1 MKRGCKAKLAEWLQA
16 TRATQMTRGREP
28 MSVLVVQE
36 TMDLQIDQEALIDIQ
51 SQDSKR
57 TLLS

>member
-1 MKRGCKAKLAEWLQA
+1 MTLAPEA
-16 TRATQMTRGREP
+16 MCV
-28 MSVLVVQE
+28 SSVQE

-57 TLLS
+57 TLLFR